1 MHWDHADG
9 VDLFPKARVWIQKD
23 EFNYYTREAKPPG
36 GNDGGKSSRTT
47 SRRW

>member
-23 EFNYYTREAKPPG
+23 EFTYYTRDGQAAGRQATGRRPG
-36 GNDGGKSSRTT
+36 
-47 SRRW
+47 